1 MGGHDLH
8 QQRQGVRRRLNLFNL
23 LKIFNFVYLVI
34 KKDHILGIHESI
46 DFGVVAF

>member
-1 MGGHDLH
+1 M
-8 QQRQGVRRRLNLFNL
+8 NL
-23 LKIFNFVYLVI
+23 FNFVYLVI